1 MSTSAN
7 AATTIVVCPHC
18 AAPNR
23 LPDARLETNDTGGTC
38 GKCKSAL
45 FTGHPV
51 ELNTANFTAHVERS
65 ELPVVVD
72 FWAPWCAPCRGMA
85 PAFEQAAAQLEPRV
99 RLAKLNTEAEPSLAG
114 RFGIRSIP
122 TLILFENGREVD
134 RQSGAMDTASL
145 VRWIKS
151 RH

>member
-23 LPDARLETNDTGGTC
+23 LPDARLEANDTGGTC

-134 RQSGAMDTASL
+134 RQSGAMDTAGL

-151 RH
+151 RR